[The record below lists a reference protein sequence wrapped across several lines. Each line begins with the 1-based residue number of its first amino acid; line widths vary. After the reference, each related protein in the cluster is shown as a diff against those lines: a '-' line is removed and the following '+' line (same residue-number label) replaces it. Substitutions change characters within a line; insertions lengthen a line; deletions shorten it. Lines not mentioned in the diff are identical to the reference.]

1 MCSNIQVVY
10 KAEEFGD
17 SDTDKRY
24 PNGITRCQSMMVN
37 EDLADLVT
45 VHAHN
50 GLNRVKGKFSFPM
63 VVREE
68 QKDLQTSLQRVWHTR
83 KRLSEREK
91 GRSMAD

>member
-50 GLNRVKGKFSFPM
+50 GLNRVKGKFSFPV

-68 QKDLQTSLQRVWHTR
+68 QKDLQTSLQRVWYTR

>member
-1 MCSNIQVVY
+1 MCNNIQVVY

-17 SDTDKRY
+17 SDADKRI
-24 PNGITRCQSMMVN
+24 PNGITRCHSMMIN

-68 QKDLQTSLQRVWHTR
+68 KQDPQTSLQRVWHTR
-83 KRLSEREK
+83 KRLSERGK
-91 GRSMAD
+91 GRSMVD